1 MANEELGIYLFDQRD
16 GIEPLVRQKLNEN
29 FRRIQR
35 VISVD
40 QSAAL
45 SDLEEEV
52 EEIGQVATNDYDDLL
67 NKPSIEGVTLVDDKT
82 FPQLGIFIDS
92 DDDMDGYPDSDM
104 YALTVQDI
112 NALWNG
118 GL

>member
-1 MANEELGIYLFDQRD
+1 MAVEDIGIYLFDQRD
-16 GIEPLVRQKLNEN
+16 GIEPLVRQKPNEN

-35 VISVD
+35 RITVE
-40 QSAAL
+40 QPTAL
-45 SDLEEEV
+45 SELDDKV